1 MQEKG
6 QQGKKLIQREC
17 RRDVLNT
24 VSVMWKSVS
33 KNKVL
38 LLSAQAYIPY
48 SGKLLREKTFADWSE
63 RPFHGE
69 NFRRMLKPHIGGY
82 GTPKFHGENFH
93 GWLSNHEIHGSFLPR
108 KFSAMW

>member
-6 QQGKKLIQREC
+6 QQGKKLIQRER

-38 LLSAQAYIPY
+38 LLSAQAYIP
-48 SGKLLREKTFADWSE
+48 E

-69 NFRRMLKPHIGGY
+69 NFRGMLKPNIGGY
-82 GTPKFHGENFH
+82 GTPKFRGENFR
-93 GWLSNHEIHGSFLPR
+93 GWL
-108 KFSAMW
+108 